1 MFSSTLINLIKFNN
15 NEMTRR
21 LLRILSPF
29 LLLLCS
35 APLGAQVRLNLYA
48 GPFTFNVSSSGVGA
62 LESAA
67 AAFTLTTAYTVRD
80 HLGSTRA
87 VVGREQLKQA

>member
-1 MFSSTLINLIKFNN
+1 
-15 NEMTRR
+15 MTRR
-21 LLRILSPF
+21 LLRILCPL

-35 APLGAQVRLNLYA
+35 APL
-48 GPFTFNVSSSGVGA
+48 
-62 LESAA
+62 ESAV